1 MLKLNWDYL
10 LHGFILGSSKQLELL
25 LLFFFFFFGCG
36 CAKWHGRWL
45 PDQGLNMGLHSES
58 NES

>member
-25 LLFFFFFFGCG
+25 LLFFFFFLAVAVPSG
-36 CAKWHGRWL
+36 
-45 PDQGLNMGLHSES
+45 MGDGSLTRD
-58 NES
+58 

>member
-25 LLFFFFFFGCG
+25 LLFFFFFS
-36 CAKWHGRWL
+36 AV
-45 PDQGLNMGLHSES
+45 PSGLGDGSLTRD
-58 NES
+58 